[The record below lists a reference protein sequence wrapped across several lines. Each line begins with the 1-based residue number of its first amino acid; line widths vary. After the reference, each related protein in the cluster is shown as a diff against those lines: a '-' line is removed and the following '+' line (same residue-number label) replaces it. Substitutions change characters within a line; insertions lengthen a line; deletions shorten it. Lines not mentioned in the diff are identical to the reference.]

1 VAVLGHALEV
11 RKTVETFEQRSGI
24 LFVGAVHEEES
35 PNGDSL
41 IWFLSEVWPLISHA
55 LGGAIPFTIV
65 GVNRSERIRS
75 MAAAP
80 VRLVGSVPDLSSL
93 YGASRVFVAPTRY
106 AAGMPHKIHEAASRG
121 LPVVGTS
128 LLASQLTWTTKEM
141 AIADTAADFAA
152 RVVELYRNAGQ
163 WQALRDAA
171 FERVSEECS
180 EQKFRD
186 SVRLILS
193 GASVSQAKL
202 GQI

>member
-1 VAVLGHALEV
+1 
-11 RKTVETFEQRSGI
+11 
-24 LFVGAVHEEES
+24 
-35 PNGDSL
+35 
-41 IWFLSEVWPLISHA
+41 
-55 LGGAIPFTIV
+55 
-65 GVNRSERIRS
+65 
-75 MAAAP
+75 
-80 VRLVGSVPDLSSL
+80 
-93 YGASRVFVAPTRY
+93 
-106 AAGMPHKIHEAASRG
+106 MPHKIHEAASRG